1 MVCFSECRRTA
12 WSKDVLICLCNR
24 SKTSGAVFRSSKALS
39 PSLPGSLVVRIRRSH
54 RPPFDS
60 RAGKQF
66 FWPPLALTRRERPAK
81 SNSSF
86 EPESNQ
92 RPKDVCL
99 FNYSPPLYQLSYRR
113 SWRWSGQDLLLCPSH
128 DPKRVFILAPH
139 TVSKT
144 CHK

>member
-1 MVCFSECRRTA
+1 LGFGALTA
-12 WSKDVLICLCNR
+12 AARVR
-24 SKTSGAVFRSSKALS
+24 FPVREAV
-39 PSLPGSLVVRIRRSH
+39 
-54 RPPFDS
+54 
-60 RAGKQF
+60 

-113 SWRWSGQDLLLCPSH
+113 SWRWSGQDFLLCPSH

-144 CHK
+144 CHKSGLSRWGDVSCFEEILTVSLQMRQVKLE